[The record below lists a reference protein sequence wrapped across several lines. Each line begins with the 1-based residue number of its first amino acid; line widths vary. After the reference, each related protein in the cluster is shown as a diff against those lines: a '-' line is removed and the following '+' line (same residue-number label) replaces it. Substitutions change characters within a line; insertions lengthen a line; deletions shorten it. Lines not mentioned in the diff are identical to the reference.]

1 MQELSDSVCSYEK
14 LRVQDQ
20 MALGSLQE
28 ELEQLQLEKQDLVR
42 KAASTENITDNK
54 EQNKDENQNFR
65 KIVDKVLKYK
75 KLLLEAEDKEV
86 SDLHEVFML
95 PDQEDFKDKCKQLE
109 QKLETVTRERSS
121 VSPGKLDDFIANSG
135 RREKIESLQVNTD
148 F

>member
-109 QKLETVTRERSS
+109 EKLETVTRERSR
-121 VSPGKLDDFIANSG
+121 VSPGRLDDFIANSG
-135 RREKIESLQVNTD
+135 HREKIESLQVSTV